1 MFWNLLLV
9 TTSLFRQLESNLLV
23 VCAHRIS
30 FDLAPLVKFPKSNDD
45 NPVYAGIRT
54 KHFNLCIYG
63 LEPIYLREITTFHRS
78 IWINIGV
85 VGVAVVSP
93 CFCCFSTP
101 FVCFMC
107 YRIMTVPVARKG
119 LTPALQCYTSYTGF
133 SPPLR
138 SILPNF
144 PPAPPSLPPS
154 LWQHSGLVT
163 LRNWG
168 SSP

>member
-9 TTSLFRQLESNLLV
+9 TTSLFKQLESNLLV
-23 VCAHRIS
+23 VCTHRIS
-30 FDLAPLVKFPKSNDD
+30 FDLAPLVKFLKSNDD
-45 NPVYAGIRT
+45 NLVYAGIRT
-54 KHFNLCIYG
+54 KHFNSYICG
-63 LEPIYLREITTFHRS
+63 LEPIYLLEITMFHRS
-78 IWINIGV
+78 IWIKIGV
-85 VGVAVVSP
+85 VGVAAVSP
-93 CFCCFSTP
+93 CFSCSSTP

-144 PPAPPSLPPS
+144 PSIPPSLPPRLCGS
-154 LWQHSGLVT
+154 T
-163 LRNWG
+163 LD
-168 SSP
+168 